1 MNKKL
6 INWLGMTGIFS
17 LMSYAAAVCF
27 SPSAYPDYNWLSQAV
42 SDLSAENAPS
52 RMLWERLSALYG
64 VCSVVCVTC
73 VSVFVSEHKTNTRL
87 FRIGIYLFTIM
98 NWLSKVGYDMFPLS
112 NSGKEIS
119 TVQEIMHIVITAAVV
134 MLSIVSLILIII
146 AGFKKTGIKSIA
158 VWACAALAMMFI
170 GTIVQGVVPKE
181 YFGVVERFSV
191 FAAVGF
197 NAVLGVYLI
206 RGFESSGTE

>member
-6 INWLGMTGIFS
+6 INLLGVTGIIA
-17 LMSYAAAVCF
+17 LISYAAAVCF
-27 SPSAYPDYNWLSQAV
+27 SPLAYPGYDRLSQAV
-42 SDLSAENAPS
+42 SDLSAETAPS
-52 RMLWERLSALYG
+52 RMLWGQLSALYG

-73 VSVFVSEHKTNTRL
+73 VSVFISERKTNTRL
-87 FRIGIYLFTIM
+87 LRIGIYLFTVM

-112 NSGKEIS
+112 DSGKDIG
-119 TVQEIMHIVITAAVV
+119 TFQETMHIAVTAALVL
-134 MLSIVSLILIII
+134 LSVVSLILIII
-146 AGFKKTGIKSIA
+146 AGFGKTGIRSIGI
-158 VWACAALAMMFI
+158 WACIALAMMFI
-170 GTIVQGVVPKE
+170 GAVGQGIVPKE

-206 RGFESSGTE
+206 RGFETADRT